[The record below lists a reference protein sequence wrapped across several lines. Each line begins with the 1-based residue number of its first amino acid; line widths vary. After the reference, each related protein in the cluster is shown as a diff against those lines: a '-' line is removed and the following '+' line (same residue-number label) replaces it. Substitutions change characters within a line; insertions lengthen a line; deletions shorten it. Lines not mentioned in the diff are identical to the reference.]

1 MEEKSN
7 DKKAVERS
15 SSYPGVTLEAAIGYT
30 ETLRKNLGSTAFSR
44 ESAAQA
50 LGHPSINGT
59 SIKKTAACVHFGFL
73 TRQGNTYRQS
83 ELSDR
88 YFNPTSEAERS
99 EALIEAIQAPTLYG
113 KLLTE
118 LNGKSLPGMLENVLT
133 RNYGITEKASA
144 QAAKDFR
151 SSAEFAGVLVNG
163 VINLSAQPT
172 PEQDNIEIEQSFAD
186 DNTTATPAPH
196 KQTQQ
201 GATTFGGNT
210 LPVKIPDTD
219 VTIIFPVDYA
229 YHLSVGTFSEGIK
242 ALEKNIKESVVN
254 AQQPQD
260 EPDPSTQ
267 E

>member
-1 MEEKSN
+1 MDEKNN
-7 DKKAVERS
+7 DKKVVERS

-83 ELSDR
+83 ELSDK
-88 YFNPTSEAERS
+88 YFNPTSEAEQN
-99 EALIEAIQAPTLYG
+99 EALMEAIQAPTLYG

-163 VINLSAQPT
+163 VINLRAQLT
-172 PEQDNIEIEQSFAD
+172 SEQNTAETEQRPADND
-186 DNTTATPAPH
+186 TTAAPALH
-196 KQTQQ
+196 RQAQQ
-201 GATTFGGNT
+201 GPATLGANT
-210 LPVKIPDTD
+210 LPIKIPGTD

-229 YHLSVGTFSEGIK
+229 YDLSVGTFREGIK
-242 ALEKNIKESVVN
+242 ALEKNIKGSAVN
-254 AQQPQD
+254 AQQPKD
-260 EPDPSTQ
+260 ESDPST
-267 E
+267 EE

>member
-1 MEEKSN
+1 MDEKSN

-83 ELSDR
+83 ELSDK
-88 YFNPTSEAERS
+88 YFNPTSDAERS
-99 EALIEAIQAPTLYG
+99 EALMEAIQAPTLYG
-113 KLLTE
+113 KLLAE

-163 VINLSAQPT
+163 VIDLSAQPAL
-172 PEQDNIEIEQSFAD
+172 EQISTETEQSTVNDAVAEPPQ
-186 DNTTATPAPH
+186 NQA
-196 KQTQQ
+196 QQ
-201 GATTFGGNT
+201 GVVTFDTNT
-210 LPVKIPDTD
+210 LPVKIPGTD
-219 VTIIFPVDYA
+219 VTIIFPADYA
-229 YHLSVGTFSEGIK
+229 YDLSIGAFREGIK
-242 ALEKNIKESVVN
+242 ALEKNIKESAVN
-254 AQQPQD
+254 AQQPKN
-260 EPDPSTQ
+260 ESDPST
-267 E
+267 EE